1 MFFLINQTGET
12 TGFANVDVDLYESG
26 VRIATVQ
33 TTNDGSFVFDSF
45 THNVAARASY
55 QLRVELVDALANQQ
69 PTIYQ
74 SSAVSFYLYFF
85 YFYFKNR
92 LK

>member
-1 MFFLINQTGET
+1 MFFKINRTGET

-74 SSAVSFYLYFF
+74 SSAVKFLFILF
-85 YFYFKNR
+85 LFLF
-92 LK
+92 